1 MAQSVLIV
9 DDHAPF
15 RARARTVL
23 EDDGFRVVGEAAD
36 GEEAVAAAQRL
47 RPEIV
52 LLDVQLPDLDRYR
65 GRRPPGGPSPTRR
78 PWC

>member
-47 RPEIV
+47 RPEMCCSSSAARPRRV
-52 LLDVQLPDLDRYR
+52 R
-65 GRRPPGGPSPTRR
+65 GGRAPGGQPDP
-78 PWC
+78 PAVV